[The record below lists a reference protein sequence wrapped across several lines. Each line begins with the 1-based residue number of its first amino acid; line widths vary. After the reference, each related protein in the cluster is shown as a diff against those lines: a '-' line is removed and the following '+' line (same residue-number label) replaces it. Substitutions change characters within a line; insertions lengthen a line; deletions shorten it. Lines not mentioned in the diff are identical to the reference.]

1 MYLRTTLFS
10 NIKWKIIYSRNYQS
24 LLCRDTGSSW
34 WFQISGLE
42 ERGNFFP
49 IAKVTSRV
57 EASSCDVRFI
67 QKSRNVVLLQGI
79 TRVCTRTRHS
89 RGMTYPSE
97 NRVSI
102 QKPKTISLR
111 RSSVSSRARRAP
123 GIVKNRVS
131 FRRCDSSY
139 RFDSQIVFVGCGASY
154 RFTLI
159 FREWAVRLSLNPLGF
174 GGGR

>member
-1 MYLRTTLFS
+1 MISDWRARRTGEL
-10 NIKWKIIYSRNYQS
+10 
-24 LLCRDTGSSW
+24 
-34 WFQISGLE
+34 
-42 ERGNFFP
+42 FP

-79 TRVCTRTRHS
+79 TRVCTRIRHS

-131 FRRCDSSY
+131 FRRAIRAF
-139 RFDSQIVFVGCGASY
+139 RFANCFRRGAGCY

-159 FREWAVRLSLNPLGF
+159 FREWAVRLSLNPFRF